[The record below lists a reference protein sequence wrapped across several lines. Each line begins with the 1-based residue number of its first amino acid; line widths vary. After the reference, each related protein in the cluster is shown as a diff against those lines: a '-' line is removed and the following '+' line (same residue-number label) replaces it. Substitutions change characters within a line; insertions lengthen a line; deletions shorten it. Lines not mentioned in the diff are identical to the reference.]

1 MTGTCRGAAALN
13 SESSTVMAGI
23 SDDPTRALPWISPRV
38 GDLICDTTQLTI
50 AEIALGS
57 VPRGAV
63 LMLCDTDG
71 FDEVG
76 EPMTGLAEHGY
87 ESLAAAEIADD
98 ADADRVVDVLLE
110 RLGES
115 GWELEQVGVIGYGR
129 GARNALR
136 AAARYTLGAAVSVAD
151 LLTPGRQAAM
161 APTVAALRT
170 PWLGLTRAPSDRAA
184 ATVLDRLDRI
194 RTTQTR
200 VYTELIG
207 YPQVPEHFCRNTA
220 EASAVAAA
228 FDSWQRTLEWL
239 NNRVVPR
246 QTPASLT
253 WRSRLPVHCG
263 TP

>member
-1 MTGTCRGAAALN
+1 
-13 SESSTVMAGI
+13 
-23 SDDPTRALPWISPRV
+23 
-38 GDLICDTTQLTI
+38 
-50 AEIALGS
+50 
-57 VPRGAV
+57 
-63 LMLCDTDG
+63 
-71 FDEVG
+71 
-76 EPMTGLAEHGY
+76 
-87 ESLAAAEIADD
+87 
-98 ADADRVVDVLLE
+98 
-110 RLGES
+110 
-115 GWELEQVGVIGYGR
+115 
-129 GARNALR
+129 
-136 AAARYTLGAAVSVAD
+136 
-151 LLTPGRQAAM
+151 LTPGRYAAM

-170 PWLGLTRAPSDRAA
+170 PWLGLTRAPNDSAA

-207 YPQVPEHFCRNTA
+207 YPEVPEHVCRNTA
-220 EASAVAAA
+220 KASAVAAA